1 MREPWSVMRATAVGV
16 ILALVYGLISTD
28 NHPSG
33 FRPISTAH
41 ELGQIAG
48 ALMTGAIAAASFAII
63 RNQILRC
70 AMRPLPSSNSPA

>member
-1 MREPWSVMRATAVGV
+1 MREPWSVMRATAVGMSAR
-16 ILALVYGLISTD
+16 LRAHQHD

-48 ALMTGAIAAASFAII
+48 ALMTGAFAAASFAII
-63 RNQILRC
+63 RNQILRG
-70 AMRPLPSSNSPA
+70 R